1 MYFEILH
8 RIFFIWFYGVI
19 FLNWNKKIQLN
30 VFKFIFE
37 NSQLKGSI
45 NDTSKSKKV
54 LCGILKNIWAVE
66 RDPVCQLLH
75 LGYR

>member
-30 VFKFIFE
+30 VFKFIFV

-45 NDTSKSKKV
+45 YDTLKSKKSYA
-54 LCGILKNIWAVE
+54 GS
-66 RDPVCQLLH
+66 
-75 LGYR
+75 